1 MPSGS
6 DSIAGG
12 ATSFRK
18 WQNWA
23 LPGAL
28 SRARTAS
35 RASAAVVEVG
45 EEAANGRSDPFRVP
59 VASGSLAG
67 RTTASREAQR
77 GGAAWI
83 HSTHL
88 FTIDRAGDA
97 GRQTTSAR
105 RHGCVVRG
113 KYIWPNLINGV
124 NSTLLG
130 PGATGHVSHTINTT
144 RGLREVRSSARRP
157 PWSFR
162 EHGSLLR
169 G

>member
-1 MPSGS
+1 MSAEGREIIIATGTAVEGHGRSGNRGMPSGS

-77 GGAAWI
+77 GG
-83 HSTHL
+83 
-88 FTIDRAGDA
+88 
-97 GRQTTSAR
+97 
-105 RHGCVVRG
+105 
-113 KYIWPNLINGV
+113 
-124 NSTLLG
+124 
-130 PGATGHVSHTINTT
+130 
-144 RGLREVRSSARRP
+144 RSMDSQHP
-157 PWSFR
+157 PL
-162 EHGSLLR
+162 H
-169 G
+169 